1 MSVYVTARGYA
12 QKASGGK
19 KETTMEE
26 DKPIEQN
33 ENTGKQMDMLHGRL
47 FGKIIAFALPL
58 AASSIL
64 QQLFNSIDVAVV
76 GQYASGKAQAAV
88 GCNGSLINLML
99 NLFVGISIGTNVV
112 IANFIGQNKKEHI
125 SKTVHTS
132 MLVAVI
138 SGLFLLVLGLFIAE
152 PALALMDTPEDI
164 MDQAVLYLRIYF
176 LGMPFI
182 MVYNFGT
189 AILRS
194 VGDTRRPLYCLLAS
208 GLLNAGLNLLLVIVF
223 HMDVAGVAIATVV
236 SNVLSAGMVLFFL
249 THEESV
255 IRLSFRDMQISG
267 RELSQVLR
275 IGIPAGL
282 QSAVFSFANVFIQTA
297 LNGHGAD
304 AVAGSAIT
312 LNFEFYSY
320 FVVTAFSQAAVTFI
334 SQNFG
339 AGNYARCKKIFREIL
354 LATILVITVM
364 SILFVFGRNFFI
376 GLFTSEPKVAEYASI
391 RMVCLLS
398 AYFLI
403 PTYEISGAA
412 LRGIGHSLTPAIIT
426 IFGTCVLRLVW
437 VYTVCRIYT
446 QFEVLML
453 IYPLSWIVTGS
464 VMLFVYFMTQKKVLC
479 SRLE

>member
-1 MSVYVTARGYA
+1 MSVYGTARGYA

-182 MVYNFGT
+182 MVYNFGA

-208 GLLNAGLNLLLVIVF
+208 GLLNAGLNLL
-223 HMDVAGVAIATVV
+223 
-236 SNVLSAGMVLFFL
+236 
-249 THEESV
+249 
-255 IRLSFRDMQISG
+255 
-267 RELSQVLR
+267 
-275 IGIPAGL
+275 
-282 QSAVFSFANVFIQTA
+282 
-297 LNGHGAD
+297 
-304 AVAGSAIT
+304 
-312 LNFEFYSY
+312 
-320 FVVTAFSQAAVTFI
+320 
-334 SQNFG
+334 
-339 AGNYARCKKIFREIL
+339 
-354 LATILVITVM
+354 
-364 SILFVFGRNFFI
+364 
-376 GLFTSEPKVAEYASI
+376 
-391 RMVCLLS
+391 
-398 AYFLI
+398 
-403 PTYEISGAA
+403 
-412 LRGIGHSLTPAIIT
+412 
-426 IFGTCVLRLVW
+426 
-437 VYTVCRIYT
+437 
-446 QFEVLML
+446 
-453 IYPLSWIVTGS
+453 
-464 VMLFVYFMTQKKVLC
+464 
-479 SRLE
+479 